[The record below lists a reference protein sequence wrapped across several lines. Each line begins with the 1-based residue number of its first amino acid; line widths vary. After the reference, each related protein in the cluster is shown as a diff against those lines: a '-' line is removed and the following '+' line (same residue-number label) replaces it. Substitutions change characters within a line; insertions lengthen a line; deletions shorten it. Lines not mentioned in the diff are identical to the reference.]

1 MCMEDD
7 IDILLDDVEAK
18 FCKRTGQTMS
28 TSAVGASSDD
38 SIEHAINEICRAPEL
53 SVPNSV
59 PAENKLLSRKTAQC
73 FVVYLAGTDVVF
85 GVSTSASK
93 RACSHIHCC
102 RLASLL
108 LPVPVAFRGRTYV
121 CTAREAP
128 LDMCSALVNTSTIP
142 HMKARDLKRCPRPR
156 TVLRCW
162 RRHRQK

>member
-1 MCMEDD
+1 
-7 IDILLDDVEAK
+7 
-18 FCKRTGQTMS
+18 MS

-102 RLASLL
+102 RCDFQRSGLEQASFKACLEAWLASLL

>member
-1 MCMEDD
+1 
-7 IDILLDDVEAK
+7 
-18 FCKRTGQTMS
+18 MS

-102 RLASLL
+102 RCDFQ
-108 LPVPVAFRGRTYV
+108 VAIFEDFAWDQSTDYLFFRNSAPDLNKLRSKLVWKLGRAAISTYILHV
-121 CTAREAP
+121 
-128 LDMCSALVNTSTIP
+128 
-142 HMKARDLKRCPRPR
+142 
-156 TVLRCW
+156 
-162 RRHRQK
+162 